1 MENIGLLLLKVGSSC
16 LLKSQYRGKVGG
28 KARLLY
34 FGCWQVG
41 EGRLLSKGG
50 LPPTTTALA
59 PTNNKRVRGFIAGG
73 RSYLDKQHSQ
83 L

>member
-41 EGRLLSKGG
+41 GG
-50 LPPTTTALA
+50 QALIQRLA
-59 PTNNKRVRGFIAGG
+59 PPHHRLGPH
-73 RSYLDKQHSQ
+73 QQ
-83 L
+83 

>member
-28 KARLLY
+28 KECLLY

-41 EGRLLSKGG
+41 GG
-50 LPPTTTALA
+50 QTPVQSWAPPPHHCLG
-59 PTNNKRVRGFIAGG
+59 PH
-73 RSYLDKQHSQ
+73 QQ
-83 L
+83 